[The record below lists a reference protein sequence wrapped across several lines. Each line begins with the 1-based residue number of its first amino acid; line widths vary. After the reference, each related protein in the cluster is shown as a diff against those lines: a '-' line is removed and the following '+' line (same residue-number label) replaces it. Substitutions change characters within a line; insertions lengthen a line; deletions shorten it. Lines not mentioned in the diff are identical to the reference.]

1 MADNPNVAPN
11 QPNDSPDEPNNTP
24 NQPDDSPD
32 TPDETP
38 STTPTGTSESKANK
52 LVNIDTSK
60 VDNVGVFT
68 TAQSLV
74 TFPGAV
80 AAVTTIWNVL
90 SQVSPAKLGKE
101 NEWVPVILSLAIG
114 LFIFLLSVTKGATW
128 KEKLSGFGIALINS
142 FTIAAAA
149 LGINPSP

>member
-1 MADNPNVAPN
+1 MEDNPNDTVH
-11 QPNDSPDEPNNTP
+11 
-24 NQPDDSPD
+24 QPDDSSESSD
-32 TPDETP
+32 ATV
-38 STTPTGTSESKANK
+38 STTPTGTAAGKANK
-52 LVNIDTSK
+52 LVNIDTTK

-90 SQVSPAKLGKE
+90 SQVSPAKLGKD

-114 LFIFLLSVTKGATW
+114 LFIFLLSVTKGASW
-128 KEKLSGFGIALINS
+128 KEKLSGLGIALINS

>member
-1 MADNPNVAPN
+1 MADNP
-11 QPNDSPDEPNNTP
+11 DDTP

-32 TPDETP
+32 TPDATA
-38 STTPTGTSESKANK
+38 STTPTGTSAGKANK
-52 LVNIDTSK
+52 LVNIDTTE
-60 VDNVGVFT
+60 VNNVGVFT

-80 AAVTTIWNVL
+80 ASVTTIWNVL
-90 SQVSPAKLGKE
+90 SRVSPTLGKE
-101 NEWVPVILSLAIG
+101 NEWVPIGLSLAIG

-149 LGINPSP
+149 LGIK

>member
-1 MADNPNVAPN
+1 MADNPNDPPN
-11 QPNDSPDEPNNTP
+11 QPDVSPDEPNDNP
-24 NQPDDSPD
+24 NQPHESANPPEP
-32 TPDETP
+32 TV

-52 LVNIDTSK
+52 LVNIDTTE
-60 VDNVGVFT
+60 VNNVGVFT

-90 SQVSPAKLGKE
+90 SKVSPTTLGKE
-101 NEWVPVILSLAIG
+101 NVWVPIILSLVLG

-149 LGINPSP
+149 LGIN

>member
-1 MADNPNVAPN
+1 MPDNPNNPLNQSDVSPDELNDNPN
-11 QPNDSPDEPNNTP
+11 QPHESANPPEPAV
-24 NQPDDSPD
+24 
-32 TPDETP
+32 
-38 STTPTGTSESKANK
+38 STTPTGTSENKANK
-52 LVNIDTSK
+52 LVNIDTTD
-60 VDNVGVFT
+60 VNNVGVFT

-80 AAVTTIWNVL
+80 AAVTTVWNVL
-90 SQVSPAKLGKE
+90 SKVSPTTLGKE
-101 NEWVPVILSLAIG
+101 NVWVPIILSLVLG

-149 LGINPSP
+149 LGIN